1 MYRCCGETEADD
13 GTHSDIRSP
22 IDDTLLVS
30 YLDGELDPITARLVE
45 DQFDIDPEIRGRMAL
60 LQMTDELLREAME
73 IPEHADVSPALRA
86 RVEVLLKPS
95 RPTLGRRSLVPL
107 AAAAAIG
114 GLLLG
119 GRPGYLEHSPMGSN
133 GANTVSHVLNEVVEY
148 QAVYAYETEHL
159 VEVPAS
165 RAAELESWLSARVKF
180 AFAAPDLRA
189 HDLEFRGGRLL
200 AVDSQPVAELVYT
213 GRDGAVV
220 AVCIALTGADVS
232 STQLQQHDDDDLT
245 SFGKGVGRH
254 VFVVVGPSSNGSL
267 RAIAESMPD
276 ILHRT

>member
-1 MYRCCGETEADD
+1 MESTV
-13 GTHSDIRSP
+13 RSAP

-45 DQFDIDPEIRGRMAL
+45 DQFDSDLEVQERMAL
-60 LQMTDELLREAME
+60 LQMTDELLRQALE
-73 IPEHADVSPALRA
+73 IPRHADVSPALRG
-86 RVEVLLKPS
+86 RVEVLLK
-95 RPTLGRRSLVPL
+95 RPRPALGRRSLVPL
-107 AAAAAIG
+107 AAAAAVG
-114 GLLLG
+114 GLLLVG
-119 GRPGYLEHSPMGSN
+119 AQVLDHLPMGSN
-133 GANTVSHVLNEVVEY
+133 GASTVSHVLNEVVEY

-165 RAAELESWLSARVKF
+165 RQAELESWLSARVKF

-200 AVDSQPVAELVYT
+200 AVDSQPVAQLVYT
-213 GRDGAVV
+213 GKDGTVV

-245 SFGKGVGRH
+245 SFGKGAGRH
-254 VFVVVGPSSNGSL
+254 VFVVVGPSSNGNL
-267 RAIAESMPD
+267 KAIAESMPD